1 VTYEFCDVFFK
12 LVACYE
18 KSSRTVFRFCT
29 FSKISVIPERAE
41 NFQDKNHEQ
50 F

>member
-1 VTYEFCDVFFK
+1 VTYEFFDIFFK
-12 LVACYE
+12 LVTCYK
-18 KSSRTVFRFCT
+18 KSGRTVFRFCT
-29 FSKISVIPERAE
+29 FSKISNFPERAE